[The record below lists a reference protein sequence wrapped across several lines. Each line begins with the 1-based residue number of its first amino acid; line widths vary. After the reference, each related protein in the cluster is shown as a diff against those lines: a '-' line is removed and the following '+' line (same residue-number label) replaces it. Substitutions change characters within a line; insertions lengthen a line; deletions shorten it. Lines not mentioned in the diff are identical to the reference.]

1 MRLTLGSLLV
11 TIKYTYP
18 RGSTTIYQ
26 RAVPTDLRGRYPGA
40 TIKQDLKTADPI
52 KVARLVEDLNRKLE
66 AEWAGLRA
74 APESSPQSL
83 KAHAVEFLK
92 TWGLAPQG
100 ARGVAGPGND
110 PQALALLHDHI
121 DGKRERHAGGD
132 EHLYREADPADYLTP
147 VEIEAGKLLHGVR
160 GDTLTDALNVHLEH
174 HTKRDDLKFTTYARR
189 AFASLVAVT
198 GDKDIKAFTRADA
211 RRFIEES
218 LSDGNKTAT
227 VRRRLNSFR
236 AVWSAY
242 RRECDPHLPNPFD
255 SLVIPGEG
263 KDKKARVSLTGDEL
277 SRLAVACYNK
287 DDAQRWILAMLTDTG
302 ARLAEV
308 VGLALA
314 DIVTDAEVPHIVIKP
329 HPWRS
334 LKNTD
339 SARTVPLVGVALWAA
354 QRVKATATEGQR
366 FAFPQ
371 YTTETECRATSAS
384 GALAGWIRRLPME
397 HTSHDLRHTMAD
409 RLKAVQCPKDI
420 RYAID
425 GHAAQDVGDTYGSTG
440 HGLKVK
446 AEWLAKV
453 ALKAPA

>member
-1 MRLTLGSLLV
+1 MRFTFGSLQV
-11 TIKYTYP
+11 TIKHTYR
-18 RGSTTIYQ
+18 RGATTIYQ

-40 TIKQDLKTADPI
+40 TIKHDLKTADPL
-52 KVARLVEDLNRKLE
+52 KVARLVEDLNNKLE

-83 KAHAVEFLK
+83 KAHAVEFLRS
-92 TWGLAPQG
+92 WGLEPPA
-100 ARGVAGPGND
+100 VPGKPSPEND
-110 PQALALLHDHI
+110 PRALELLGEHI
-121 DGKRERHAGGD
+121 DSKRGRYAGGD
-132 EHLYREADPADYLTP
+132 DLRYREADSSDYLTP

-189 AFASLVAVT
+189 AFASLVAVA

-211 RRFIEES
+211 RRFIEQS

-242 RRECDPHLPNPFD
+242 RRECDPKLPNPFD

-263 KDKKARVSLTGDEL
+263 NDKKERVSLTEDEL
-277 SRLAVACYNK
+277 SRLAVACRNK
-287 DDAQRWILAMLTDTG
+287 DDAPRWILAILADTG

-308 VGLALA
+308 VGLGLA

-354 QRVKATATEGQR
+354 HRVKATATESQR

-371 YTTETECRATSAS
+371 YTTETECKATSAS

-446 AEWLAKV
+446 AEWLGKV
-453 ALKAPA
+453 ALKVSA